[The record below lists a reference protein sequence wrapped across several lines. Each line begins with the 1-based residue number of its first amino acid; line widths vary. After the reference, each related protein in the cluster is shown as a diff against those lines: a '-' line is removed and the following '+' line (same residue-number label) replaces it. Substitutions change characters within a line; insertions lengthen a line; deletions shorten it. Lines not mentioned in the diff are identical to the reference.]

1 MSETTTSTQTTA
13 TAGAKA
19 AGGDTDPY
27 NARVVGRIDM
37 TPDLAVFQIAYEDA
51 EVPDFTPGQF
61 ATLGVIQP
69 ETPEQAAKRRRPGPK
84 LLRRAY
90 SIASS
95 PKVKDYIEFYIALVE
110 EGQLTPKLWQLHE
123 GDRLFM
129 DTKIKGHFTMEDV
142 PDGKDLIMVST
153 GTGLAPFLSMVDTYR
168 DQPGRW
174 NKLVFI
180 HGVRYASDLGYRD
193 KLEKL
198 AAEDDS
204 IFYIPAVTREP
215 EDSDYD
221 GPRGRCQTVLTQPIL
236 DELGGGAKLHPDHAH
251 VFLCGNPAMIDQC
264 EVELTQLGFTVKDRK
279 NPDGNVHFERYW

>member
-1 MSETTTSTQTTA
+1 MPDAPTQA
-13 TAGAKA
+13 A
-19 AGGDTDPY
+19 AGKPSAADTDPY
-27 NARVVGRIDM
+27 NATIVGREDF
-37 TPDLAVFQIAYEDA
+37 TKDLAVFKIAYDSGP
-51 EVPDFTPGQF
+51 VPDFTPGQF
-61 ATLGVIQP
+61 ATLGVVKP
-69 ETPEQAAKRRRPGPK
+69 ETPEEAAKRRRPGPK

-95 PKVKDYIEFYIALVE
+95 PKVKEHLEFYIALVE
-110 EGQLTPKLWQLHE
+110 EGQLTPKLWQLNT

-129 DTKIKGHFTMEDV
+129 DEKIKGHFTMDDV

-153 GTGLAPFLSMVDTYR
+153 GTGLAPFLSMVHTYR

-174 NKLVFI
+174 RKLVFI
-180 HGVRYASDLGYRD
+180 HGVRLACDLGYRAE
-193 KLEKL
+193 LEKL
-198 AAEDDS
+198 CAEDDR
-204 IFYIPAVTREP
+204 IHYIPAVTREP

-221 GPRGRCQTVLTQPIL
+221 GPRGRCQTVLTQEML
-236 DELGGGAKLHPDHAH
+236 DKMGGGAKLDPSEAH

>member
-1 MSETTTSTQTTA
+1 AAPS
-13 TAGAKA
+13 GAKA

-27 NARVVGRIDM
+27 NARIVGREDF
-37 TPDLAVFQIAYEDA
+37 TKDLALFKIAYEEA
-51 EVPDFTPGQF
+51 EVPDFIPGQF

-69 ETPEQAAKRRRPGPK
+69 ETPEQAAKRRKPGPK

-95 PKVKDYIEFYIALVE
+95 PLEKNHLEFYIALVE

-129 DTKIKGHFTMEDV
+129 DHKIKGHFTMEDV

-168 DQPGRW
+168 GQPGRW

-180 HGVRYASDLGYRD
+180 HGVRLACDLGYRD

-198 AAEDDS
+198 AAEDPD

-236 DELGGGAKLHPDHAH
+236 DQMGGGAKLDPEHAH

>member
-1 MSETTTSTQTTA
+1 MSDTQTA
-13 TAGAKA
+13 PDQPA
-19 AGGDTDPY
+19 AGETDPY
-27 NARVVGRIDM
+27 NAKVVGREDF
-37 TPDLAVFQIAYEDA
+37 TKDLAVFKIAYEDA
-51 EVPDFTPGQF
+51 EVPEFTPGQF
-61 ATLGVIQP
+61 ATLGVIKP
-69 ETPEQAAKRRRPGPK
+69 ETPEEAAKRRRPGPK

-95 PKVKDYIEFYIALVE
+95 PREKNHLEFYIALVE

-129 DTKIKGHFTMEDV
+129 DHKIKGHFTMDDV

-153 GTGLAPFLSMVDTYR
+153 GTGLAPFLSMVDTYY

-174 NKLVFI
+174 NRLVFI
-180 HGVRYASDLGYRD
+180 HGVRYACDLGYRD

-198 AAEDDS
+198 AAEDPD

-215 EDSDYD
+215 DDSDYD
-221 GPRGRCQTVLTQPIL
+221 GPRGRCQTVLTQEHL
-236 DELGGGAKLHPDHAH
+236 DRLAGGVKLDPETAH

-264 EVELTQLGFTVKDRK
+264 EVELTQVGFTVKDRK